1 MARRPKHI
9 QQRDPVAR
17 RAEMRVLALWKTE
30 IAVGISANSVLR
42 AIWCQRVMPS
52 MIAADKEDIAND
64 THILR

>member
-1 MARRPKHI
+1 
-9 QQRDPVAR
+9 
-17 RAEMRVLALWKTE
+17 MRVLALWKTE

-52 MIAADKEDIAND
+52 MIVADKEDIAND